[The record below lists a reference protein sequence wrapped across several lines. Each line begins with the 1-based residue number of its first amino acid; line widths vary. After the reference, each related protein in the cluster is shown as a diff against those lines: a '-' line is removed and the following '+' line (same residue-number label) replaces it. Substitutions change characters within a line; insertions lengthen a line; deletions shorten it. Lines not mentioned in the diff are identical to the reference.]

1 MTPKKI
7 PLLLEK
13 KENMFQAPDR
23 PIRDGIEL
31 EKGVALSPQYLEEHQ
46 KELED
51 AMGTFIAYPD
61 IYLDTI
67 ATENSPSLFFY
78 QRIFLR
84 AVMRYKEI
92 YVVACLKGDTPILT
106 EHGMI
111 PIKDF
116 DPSERVW
123 SDGEWRTVE
132 NLNRREWHGNLC
144 QISADNCFEDTIT
157 TTDDHKFLVVPRKN
171 DATRPG
177 LFWRKGLDFF
187 GIPNYGE
194 RREFYR
200 KALREVVPRWVE
212 AKNLTN
218 NDWLLSSIDLEVRD
232 VKKLKTPAPP
242 KKATNLI
249 PSEIELNNDFYEWL
263 GIWLAEGGWDEHRVI
278 FTISTEEE
286 RLKNRIIDLSEKIFG
301 LTPRVYAQPEH
312 HKQDLSIGSTHLSL
326 FFSQLFQCAPNEM
339 NQWNKWIPQ
348 ILIHCDP
355 HKQLQLVKGWL
366 DGDGYYR
373 KIGNSSRYKGTT
385 VSNQLCEGVK
395 NILYR
400 NFVNPSITTEVRPK
414 KAKVYNVNFNGVL
427 AFEFENA
434 INNNRPVCIDETMRL
449 GEYYPVKYGNKFY
462 MRNKVR
468 EVKILPPDDEDVYC
482 LQMENK
488 AFCVNGVE
496 GHNCRAF
503 SKSFISILAMM
514 LECIFIPGTR
524 RFICA
529 PNKKQGAQIAK
540 EKINEIYDKWPL
552 IRREVVR
559 GDIDPMPGNFGS
571 DYVLINFRNGSSF
584 EVCGA
589 LESTR
594 GLRKFGGLIDEVRDH
609 EEQPISE
616 IVLPLLN
623 VSRRLPDNTV
633 NPREPNQQTIFATS
647 AGTKMSFAYD
657 KLISV
662 FENSIILPNQSFAFG
677 CDYRV
682 PMMHGLVDRKYIN
695 NLKMDPSFNEES
707 FAREYMSL
715 WSGASDESWFNFSK
729 MEKHRKIKNPE
740 FHANF
745 RAGVNQ
751 FYFISV
757 DVARLAGC
765 QTVAC
770 VFRVNI
776 RNDRYYATL
785 VNVIVLGKQMEL
797 KTFTQQA
804 IDLKKLIRDYKPRE
818 CLIDTNGLGVGLA
831 DEMIKVH
838 YDEHGEMLPAYG
850 FFNDDSYKKVQ
861 PKDAICIL
869 YSMKANGPLNSEI
882 HGTTY
887 ARINGGMIQF
897 LIKEQD
903 AKIALL
909 ATKVGQKMSI
919 EQRVKRLMPHEMTS
933 SLFEEMANLR
943 LKRTGSGTDIVLEQI
958 NTRFPKDKYSA
969 FSYGIWRIKQLEDE
983 ATKKRRR
990 RTPGV
995 KRQLTFFS
1003 GGR

>member
-23 PIRDGIEL
+23 PVRDGIEL
-31 EKGVALSPQYLEEHQ
+31 EKGVALSEQYLEEH
-46 KELED
+46 LED
-51 AMGTFIAYPD
+51 IENVMGTFIAYPD

-78 QRIFLR
+78 QRITLR
-84 AVMRYKEI
+84 AIMRFKEI
-92 YVVACLKGDTPILT
+92 YI
-106 EHGMI
+106 
-111 PIKDF
+111 
-116 DPSERVW
+116 
-123 SDGEWRTVE
+123 
-132 NLNRREWHGNLC
+132 
-144 QISADNCFEDTIT
+144 
-157 TTDDHKFLVVPRKN
+157 
-171 DATRPG
+171 
-177 LFWRKGLDFF
+177 
-187 GIPNYGE
+187 
-194 RREFYR
+194 
-200 KALREVVPRWVE
+200 
-212 AKNLTN
+212 
-218 NDWLLSSIDLEVRD
+218 
-232 VKKLKTPAPP
+232 
-242 KKATNLI
+242 
-249 PSEIELNNDFYEWL
+249 
-263 GIWLAEGGWDEHRVI
+263 
-278 FTISTEEE
+278 
-286 RLKNRIIDLSEKIFG
+286 
-301 LTPRVYAQPEH
+301 
-312 HKQDLSIGSTHLSL
+312 
-326 FFSQLFQCAPNEM
+326 CA
-339 NQWNKWIPQ
+339 
-348 ILIHCDP
+348 
-355 HKQLQLVKGWL
+355 
-366 DGDGYYR
+366 
-373 KIGNSSRYKGTT
+373 
-385 VSNQLCEGVK
+385 
-395 NILYR
+395 
-400 NFVNPSITTEVRPK
+400 
-414 KAKVYNVNFNGVL
+414 
-427 AFEFENA
+427 
-434 INNNRPVCIDETMRL
+434 
-449 GEYYPVKYGNKFY
+449 
-462 MRNKVR
+462 
-468 EVKILPPDDEDVYC
+468 
-482 LQMENK
+482 
-488 AFCVNGVE
+488 
-496 GHNCRAF
+496 CRAY
-503 SKSFISILAMM
+503 SKSFISILVMM

-571 DYVLINFRNGSSF
+571 DYVSLTFRNGSTF

-594 GLRKFGGLIDEVRDH
+594 GLRKYGGLIDEIRDH

-662 FENSIILPNQSFAFG
+662 FENSIILPSQSFTFG

-804 IDLKKLIRDYKPRE
+804 IDLKKLIRDYKPKE

-969 FSYGIWRIKQLEDE
+969 FSYGVWRIKQLEDE